1 MWKKSNRRELAAFS
15 SMREKS
21 TDFIYVLLINTLIKL
36 EWIHIYMYIKQFTE
50 LIRFMPVPVDLR
62 SKA

>member
-1 MWKKSNRRELAAFS
+1 
-15 SMREKS
+15 
-21 TDFIYVLLINTLIKL
+21 
-36 EWIHIYMYIKQFTE
+36 MYIKQFTE